1 MFHTNNKL
9 IKSPTVEDFF
19 IKKYRFHNNKT
30 VPWKSFSRS
39 SAVRNKKDG
48 LSVSTD
54 LPMLL
59 LFWICW
65 AIPGNPGPVS
75 SENGSTKGQLHG
87 EVGRRKQWEKC
98 LHLHIMHTPH
108 FNSFSDI
115 HLNYFLIFCSMYVYV
130 GIFYSNGW
138 SFFLTTAGAQ
148 THFCTKWNFH
158 IRWKFEYSVRNILHN
173 IQTNWIWQCF
183 LRLLGNFCEALSFLF
198 YMLFSCTVPVTTH

>member
-30 VPWKSFSRS
+30 VPWKSINCS

-59 LFWICW
+59 LFWTCW

-98 LHLHIMHTPH
+98 LRLRIMHTPH

-115 HLNYFLIFCSMYVYV
+115 HLNYFLIFLLHVCICWYFLQQWLKLLSY
-130 GIFYSNGW
+130 NCW
-138 SFFLTTAGAQ
+138 STDTL
-148 THFCTKWNFH
+148 
-158 IRWKFEYSVRNILHN
+158 LHKL
-173 IQTNWIWQCF
+173 Q
-183 LRLLGNFCEALSFLF
+183 LS
-198 YMLFSCTVPVTTH
+198 H